1 MDTVLSGPKAVAFAD
16 TKNLSKPLFQQVSD
30 HIWSDIASAKLT
42 AHTPLP
48 SERDVAEQY
57 GVSRVTA
64 RRALEWL
71 EQKGL
76 VYSSNRIGRFISP
89 KRFKYDISR
98 GYNFF
103 LDAKARGV
111 QLTIEVLEKKKKLAT
126 DEVATKLNIPVSEP
140 IFEYTRIFK
149 SKGHPI
155 FIETEHLVAARFP
168 GFLENDLNQSTTRL
182 FETKYKTFA
191 QTGDIVIRMR
201 SIDAR
206 EASWLGI
213 PDGQSSIELKQVIS
227 DQSGTPF
234 CYGKLL
240 WRGELTEFV
249 AQTVVARDAAIT

>member
-76 VYSSNRIGRFISP
+76 VYSSNRKGRS
-89 KRFKYDISR
+89 
-98 GYNFF
+98 
-103 LDAKARGV
+103 KARGV

-155 FIETEHLVAARFP
+155 FIETEHLIAARFP
-168 GFLENDLNQSTTRL
+168 RFLENDLNQSTTRL

-191 QTGDIVIRMR
+191 QTGDIVICMR
-201 SIDAR
+201 SI
-206 EASWLGI
+206 EAHEAAWLGI

-227 DQSGTPF
+227 DQDGTPF
-234 CYGKLL
+234 CYGRLL